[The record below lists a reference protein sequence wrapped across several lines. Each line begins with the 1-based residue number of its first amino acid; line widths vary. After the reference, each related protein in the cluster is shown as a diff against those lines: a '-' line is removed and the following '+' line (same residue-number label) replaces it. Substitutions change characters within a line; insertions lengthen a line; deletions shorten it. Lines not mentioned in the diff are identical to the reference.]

1 MPEDAQREEGIS
13 SAEVE
18 SAVRGNTAPDRRR
31 AASRI
36 RKRPSSPS
44 HAAEVIV
51 RGLEGLVPMD
61 SDATR
66 RGEVSESLASGAK
79 ATREIIGAVAAIQV
93 AIKEKSEDYSDY
105 KITVFAINP
114 NLLAEEGAYF
124 TSQGVGRA

>member
-18 SAVRGNTAPDRRR
+18 SAVRGNTAAGLRR

-36 RKRPSSPS
+36 RKRQSSPS
-44 HAAEVIV
+44 LAAEVMV

-61 SDATR
+61 PDATR

-79 ATREIIGAVAAIQV
+79 ATR
-93 AIKEKSEDYSDY
+93 
-105 KITVFAINP
+105 
-114 NLLAEEGAYF
+114 
-124 TSQGVGRA
+124 